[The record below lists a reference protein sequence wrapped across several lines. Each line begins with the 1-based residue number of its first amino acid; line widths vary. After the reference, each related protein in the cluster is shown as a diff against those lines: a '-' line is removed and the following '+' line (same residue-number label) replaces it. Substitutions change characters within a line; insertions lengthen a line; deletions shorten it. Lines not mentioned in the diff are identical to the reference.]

1 MGTGGINVYVYS
13 YVQHIICIYKITGYN
28 LQAWGSVRIP
38 RFLSREKSCHPLL
51 NGKGSKS
58 TIPTTKR
65 RCAQAALLNDWCA
78 LAKLVELQQRKK
90 NKPRVFRGKDLFG
103 KIFLK

>member
-1 MGTGGINVYVYS
+1 MYMYTVYIYS
-13 YVQHIICIYKITGYN
+13 YVQHIICIYKIT
-28 LQAWGSVRIP
+28 AWGSVRIP

-90 NKPRVFRGKDLFG
+90 INQGFLEA
-103 KIFLK
+103 KIFLERSF